1 MPTAHSNSRECITH
15 AVERLEIGGLDI
27 VRCGAQL
34 RSAFEKAERGVAR
47 RLRGPI
53 TMSLCVQLEKIPMRG
68 RPSRKFAEEVWMT
81 KPCLRMTSPACAICP
96 REYF

>member
-1 MPTAHSNSRECITH
+1 MTH

-27 VRCGAQL
+27 VRCGAPHL
-34 RSAFEKAERGVAR
+34 LSVFGFDKAKRGVAR

-96 REYF
+96 RGYF

>member
-1 MPTAHSNSRECITH
+1 MTH

-27 VRCGAQL
+27 VRCGAPQL
-34 RSAFEKAERGVAR
+34 LSAFGFEKAERSVAR